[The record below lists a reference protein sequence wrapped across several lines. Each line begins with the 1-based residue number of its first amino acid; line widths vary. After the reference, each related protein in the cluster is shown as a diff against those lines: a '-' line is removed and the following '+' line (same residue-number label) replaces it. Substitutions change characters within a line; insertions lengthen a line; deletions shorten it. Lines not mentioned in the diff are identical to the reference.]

1 MEMILRAHKIRLYPN
16 NKQAT
21 YFAKACGVA
30 RFAYNWALARSKEL
44 YEQDNTYRFNEA
56 ALRRELN
63 AIKAEQ
69 FPWMLEVT
77 KCAPQLAIRDD
88 LKSAFKN
95 FYAKRTDFP
104 KFHKKG
110 VDDSFALSNDQFKIK
125 NTHVQIPKL
134 GDVRLAEQLRFSG
147 KIVAAAISR
156 RADKWFIAIQVEI
169 HKPEPTHTGENKAVG
184 VDFGVKSLAVLSDG
198 TIIQSSKA
206 SRKYEDQLRRLNQE
220 LSRRKGAKKGE
231 KQSANFRKTKRK
243 IVRLYARMA
252 DLRTDET
259 HKLTTMLTQNYAVI
273 GIEDLNVKGMMA
285 NHKLARSIADA
296 ALSECRRQIEY
307 KSEISGSCVVIA
319 DRWFASSKTC
329 SNCGAVKETLS
340 LSERTY
346 HCDTCGF
353 TCDRDHNAARNLEN
367 YAVNALEH
375 ISR

>member
-1 MEMILRAHKIRLYPN
+1 MNTILRAHKIRLYPN

-44 YEQDNTYRFNEA
+44 YEQDNAYRFNEA

-69 FPWMLEVT
+69 FPWMREVT
-77 KCAPQLAIRDD
+77 KCAPQLAIKDN

-95 FYAKRTDFP
+95 FFAKRADFP

-110 VDDSFALSNDQFKIK
+110 VNDSFSLSNDQFKIK
-125 NTHVQIPKL
+125 EAHVQIPKL

-147 KIVAAAISR
+147 KIVSATVSR
-156 RADKWFIAIQVEI
+156 RADKWFISIQVEMS
-169 HKPEPTHTGENKAVG
+169 KPASMHTGENQAVG

-198 TIIQSSKA
+198 TVIQSSNA
-206 SRKYEDQLRRLNQE
+206 SRKYEAQLRRLNQE
-220 LSRRKGAKKGE
+220 LSRRKGARKGE
-231 KQSANFRKTKRK
+231 KQSANFKKTKRK
-243 IVRLYARMA
+243 ITRLYARMA

-259 HKLTTMLTQNYAVI
+259 HKLTTMLTQNYSVI

-285 NHKLARSIADA
+285 NHKLAKFIADA

-307 KSEISGSCVVIA
+307 KSKVSGSRLVVA

-346 HCDTCGF
+346 HCDACGF
-353 TCDRDHNAARNLEN
+353 TCDRDENAARNLQK
-367 YAVNALEH
+367 YAVSA
-375 ISR
+375 